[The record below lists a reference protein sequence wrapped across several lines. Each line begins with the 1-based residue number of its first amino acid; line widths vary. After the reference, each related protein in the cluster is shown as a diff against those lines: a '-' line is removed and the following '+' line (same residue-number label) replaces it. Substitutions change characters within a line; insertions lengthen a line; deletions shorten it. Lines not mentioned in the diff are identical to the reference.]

1 MIERKLNE
9 RGENEEIPHDEL
21 HSIAKFEELKSM
33 LAELL
38 REARYYK
45 KDKPANP
52 SRIEILLQ
60 QLKEM
65 GQAKEK
71 KIRAQKRGGKPN

>member
-1 MIERKLNE
+1 
-9 RGENEEIPHDEL
+9 
-21 HSIAKFEELKSM
+21 M